1 MMRHKTQRDG
11 WSTATQPNFVTS
23 PSGVEYVPYAE
34 KSRNAA
40 ELRALVEA
48 HIAAGGDYQQ
58 LPSTVDAR
66 VSA

>member
-23 PSGVEYVPYAE
+23 PSSVNYVSPAE
-34 KSRNAA
+34 KARNAA
-40 ELRALVEA
+40 ELRALVDA
-48 HIAAGGDYQQ
+48 HVASGGHYEKLPAVAAA
-58 LPSTVDAR
+58 P